1 VVIHGVQLVLLV
13 GLLISEVIIQ
23 QHQLLQ
29 RSSFDQ
35 PQMNQHTGANGVHG
49 GSPRRGAAGVFAALG
64 FGQRQG
70 TYQQLPRE
78 DEEAGTSKQKE
89 PMW

>member
-1 VVIHGVQLVLLV
+1 VVVHGVQLVLLV

-35 PQMNQHTGANGVHG
+35 PQMHPPGANGMHG
-49 GSPRRGAAGVFAALG
+49 GSSIPRRGAGLFAAFG
-64 FGQRQG
+64 FGGRQDS
-70 TYQQLPRE
+70 YQQLPGE
-78 DEEAGTSKQKE
+78 DEEAGKSKQKE

>member
-1 VVIHGVQLVLLV
+1 VVVHGVQLVLLT

-35 PQMNQHTGANGVHG
+35 PQMHQPGANGMHG
-49 GSPRRGAAGVFAALG
+49 GSIPRRGGGLFAALG
-64 FGQRQG
+64 FGARQDS
-70 TYQQLPRE
+70 YQHLPGD
-78 DEEAGTSKQKE
+78 DEEAGKSKQKE

>member
-1 VVIHGVQLVLLV
+1 VVVHGVQLVLLA

-35 PQMNQHTGANGVHG
+35 PQVHHAAANGVHG
-49 GSPRRGAAGVFAALG
+49 GSPRRGTGVFAALG
-64 FGQRQG
+64 FGQRQES
-70 TYQQLPRE
+70 YQQLPGE
-78 DEEAGTSKQKE
+78 DEEAGKSKQKE
-89 PMW
+89 VMW